1 MSRSAKMGIS
11 LAAVAAVAA
20 LVVGGTLLITR
31 HGARHPAVAQSPMP
45 TFTGTP
51 SASPSA
57 SPSPKPKP
65 MPANCS
71 NAPHLC
77 GFPDATNSGVPAKM
91 RKTLRSVP
99 GQVSSG
105 PGWHY
110 DPRGWVEVDGN
121 GAVLKGLSIP
131 YNVDVT
137 ASDVTIEDDVIVNTG
152 DNFGVSIRHSRGV
165 TVKDCDISS
174 PYTDSRRLMVGV
186 KDVDGDATG
195 IKVVGNNIWHTATGV
210 QIVTGLIAN
219 NYIHSIGFKP
229 GDHVNGITVDG
240 GTTPLTIRH
249 NTVFVNLDQ
258 TDAIS
263 LFEDSAARPTSWSRT
278 TWSRAAATASTA
290 ARNPAARTATTSGS
304 SATGSAA
311 STTPTAGSSARPRT
325 STAGGGTSGP
335 ATSGTARKQR
345 SPAPDARGPE
355 AGLATRSS
363 ARR

>member
-1 MSRSAKMGIS
+1 MSRHRMGGEGMSRAAKVGIS
-11 LAAVAAVAA
+11 LGAVAALAA

-31 HGARHPAVAQSPMP
+31 HGAKHPAVAQSPVP
-45 TFTGTP
+45 TF
-51 SASPSA
+51 SATPSA
-57 SPSPKPKP
+57 SPSPKPTP
-65 MPANCS
+65 TPANCS

-91 RKTLRSVP
+91 QKKLLSVP

-137 ASDVTIEDDVIVNTG
+137 ASDVTIEDDVIVNRG
-152 DNFGVSIRHSRGV
+152 DDFGVSIRHSHNV

-186 KDVDGDATG
+186 KDVYGDASG
-195 IKVVGNNIWHTATGV
+195 IKVIGNNIWHTATGV
-210 QIVTGLIAN
+210 QIGAGLIAD
-219 NYIHSIGFKP
+219 NYIHSMGFKS
-229 GDHVNGITVDG
+229 GDHVNGITVNG
-240 GTTPLTIRH
+240 STTPLTIRH

-263 LFEDSAARPTSWSRT
+263 LFEDFGVEANKLIKDNLVAGGDYSIYGGAKNGGPQSHNIRIIGNRFSRKYY
-278 TWSRAAATASTA
+278 A
-290 ARNPAARTATTSGS
+290 NGGQFGPAAYFDGGQGNVWSGNIWDGTEAAIS
-304 SATGSAA
+304 S
-311 STTPTAGSSARPRT
+311 P
-325 STAGGGTSGP
+325 
-335 ATSGTARKQR
+335 
-345 SPAPDARGPE
+345 
-355 AGLATRSS
+355 
-363 ARR
+363 

>member
-1 MSRSAKMGIS
+1 MSRHRMGGEGMSRAAKVGIS
-11 LAAVAAVAA
+11 LTAVAAVAA
-20 LVVGGTLLITR
+20 LAVGGTLLIIR
-31 HGARHPAVAQSPMP
+31 HGAKHPGVAQSPVP

-51 SASPSA
+51 SASPS
-57 SPSPKPKP
+57 PSPKPT
-65 MPANCS
+65 PANCS

-91 RKTLRSVP
+91 RETLRSVP

-121 GAVLKGLSIP
+121 GAVLKGLNIP

-152 DNFGVSIRHSRGV
+152 DDFGVSIRHSHGV

-186 KDVDGDATG
+186 KDVYGDATG
-195 IKVVGNNIWHTATGV
+195 IKVIGNNIWHTATGV

-263 LFEDSAARPTSWSRT
+263 LFEDFGVEA
-278 TWSRAAATASTA
+278 
-290 ARNPAARTATTSGS
+290 NKLVKDNLV
-304 SATGSAA
+304 
-311 STTPTAGSSARPRT
+311 
-325 STAGGGTSGP
+325 AGGGYSIYGGAKSGGPQSYNIRIIGNRFSRKYYSNGGQFGP
-335 ATSGTARKQR
+335 AAYFDSGRGDVWSSNIWDGTKAVVS
-345 SPAPDARGPE
+345 SP
-355 AGLATRSS
+355 
-363 ARR
+363 